1 MGCGGSTNNGN
12 MSPDKSGGRKGSIF
26 KRQPKVSIRIGDGV
40 SVLGK
45 KPRVIFVF
53 GEFFSTQFQN
63 NFTPCSSI
71 DALAKLH

>member
-53 GEFFSTQFQN
+53 GEYLFNPYEIS
-63 NFTPCSSI
+63 
-71 DALAKLH
+71 K